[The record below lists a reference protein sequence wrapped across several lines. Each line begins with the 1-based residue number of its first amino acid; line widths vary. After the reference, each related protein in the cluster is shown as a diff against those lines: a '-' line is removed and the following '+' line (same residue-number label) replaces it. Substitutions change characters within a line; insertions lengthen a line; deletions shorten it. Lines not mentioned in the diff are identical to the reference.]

1 MRILFL
7 SLAVPFPCT
16 NGQRIR
22 NGSIVKA
29 LAEEGHEVSLIAF
42 AEPEDLG
49 LKGLC
54 LETCRTVTFVPVP
67 AGGHSSQSYGRRLR
81 ALGSLRPYGALWRP
95 DTDHRG
101 DPRQRRDRVR
111 RCVCV

>member
-67 AGGHSSQSYGRRLR
+67 AGGFGPSGRCGPMAPCGSIRR
-81 ALGSLRPYGALWRP
+81 SLRMRFANGWPSIGS
-95 DTDHRG
+95 T
-101 DPRQRRDRVR
+101 
-111 RCVCV
+111 